1 MERIWL
7 KNYDPAVPHSMNY
20 PQITLQQLLE
30 KTARRFPDRTAI
42 IFPGVL
48 GDSYRITFQQLNEQV
63 NRLANALT
71 SLGVKKGDRVTLLM
85 PNCPQFVISYYA
97 VLKVGGIVV
106 ATNPLYSPREMEHQF
121 KDCGTETI
129 ILLSLFYRTV
139 AELKDKT
146 GLKNLI
152 VTNIKEYLPPV
163 TRTLFTLLREK
174 KEGHRV
180 DISGIPNIYSFQD
193 LLHKFG
199 DTSPNVEV
207 STDDIAMLQ
216 YTGGTTGLSKGA
228 VALHRNVVA
237 NVCQMRSWETPLGL
251 NEGKEVIM
259 GVMPLF
265 HVYGM
270 VTVMLFAVAT
280 GSTMVLLPRW
290 DTTQVL
296 KAIARYKPAF
306 FPGVPTMYVAINN
319 HPEVKKYDL
328 RSIESCSSGA
338 APLPLEVQQKFEE
351 LTGGK
356 LLEGYGLSEA
366 PVVVTSNP
374 LMGVRKT
381 GGIGVPFP
389 DVEAKL
395 MDAETGDKEMPLGE
409 VGELV
414 IRGPQV
420 MKGYWNRPEETEK
433 VLRNGWLYTG
443 DMAKMDEDGYIFI
456 VDRKKDMIIAG
467 GFNIYPREI
476 EEVLFEHP
484 KIQEAVCY
492 GLPHEYRGQT
502 VKVCIVLKEGE
513 SCTPEE
519 ITEFCQ
525 SRLAKYKMPKH
536 IEFRESL
543 PKSLIGKVLRRVLVE
558 EEMTK
563 LKERQKEQREGKIG

>member
-1 MERIWL
+1 
-7 KNYDPAVPHSMNY
+7 
-20 PQITLQQLLE
+20 
-30 KTARRFPDRTAI
+30 
-42 IFPGVL
+42 
-48 GDSYRITFQQLNEQV
+48 
-63 NRLANALT
+63 
-71 SLGVKKGDRVTLLM
+71 
-85 PNCPQFVISYYA
+85 
-97 VLKVGGIVV
+97 
-106 ATNPLYSPREMEHQF
+106 
-121 KDCGTETI
+121 
-129 ILLSLFYRTV
+129 
-139 AELKDKT
+139 
-146 GLKNLI
+146 
-152 VTNIKEYLPPV
+152 
-163 TRTLFTLLREK
+163 
-174 KEGHRV
+174 
-180 DISGIPNIYSFQD
+180 
-193 LLHKFG
+193 
-199 DTSPNVEV
+199 
-207 STDDIAMLQ
+207 
-216 YTGGTTGLSKGA
+216 
-228 VALHRNVVA
+228 
-237 NVCQMRSWETPLGL
+237 
-251 NEGKEVIM
+251 
-259 GVMPLF
+259 
-265 HVYGM
+265 
-270 VTVMLFAVAT
+270 
-280 GSTMVLLPRW
+280 
-290 DTTQVL
+290 
-296 KAIARYKPAF
+296 
-306 FPGVPTMYVAINN
+306 MYVAINN

-420 MKGYWNRPEETEK
+420 MKGYWNQPEETEK